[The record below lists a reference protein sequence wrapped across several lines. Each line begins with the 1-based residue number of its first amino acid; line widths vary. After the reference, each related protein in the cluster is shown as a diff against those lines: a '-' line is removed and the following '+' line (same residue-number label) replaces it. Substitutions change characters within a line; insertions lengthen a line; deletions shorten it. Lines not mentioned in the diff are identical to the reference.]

1 MKQVRRCSKHVL
13 LHFRKQVFVYNP
25 LDFKD
30 LLGDELTQ
38 RKEEGY
44 DNSHISDLAERTLQ
58 FALANT
64 DASRKE

>member
-1 MKQVRRCSKHVL
+1 MLSSQAKCNIWLWSWQL
-13 LHFRKQVFVYNP
+13 FVYNP

-44 DNSHISDLAERTLQ
+44 DNSRISELAERTLQ

>member
-1 MKQVRRCSKHVL
+1 M
-13 LHFRKQVFVYNP
+13 YNP

-44 DNSHISDLAERTLQ
+44 DNSRISELAERTLQ

>member
-1 MKQVRRCSKHVL
+1 
-13 LHFRKQVFVYNP
+13 VYNP

-44 DNSHISDLAERTLQ
+44 DNSRISDLAERTLQ